1 MRDHGCNR
9 KKIRWYLANTLKEI
23 DMDNHNTV
31 INRIEEL
38 IEKYEKNAENTY
50 SDDIRIVYEDVIS
63 DLSEIVYGER

>member
-1 MRDHGCNR
+1 
-9 KKIRWYLANTLKEI
+9 
-23 DMDNHNTV
+23 MDNHNTV